1 MKGKMDLFREESI
14 HKVDSGLNTFVFVI
28 ANIGMVLFG
37 FIGLNMLMSILNGRI
52 NTVNIVGFVIFGGL
66 AFGLFILRNNQKI
79 EYDYTFTNGTLDIA
93 KVINNTKRKK
103 LLSTNIKDF
112 EAIASTKDEGFTRML
127 QHPGIKKI
135 NYFLNKGG
143 GLYYG
148 VFNHGGAKSILIFEP
163 SEEMVKLF
171 KTVNPRNVKTLS
183 NS

>member
-1 MKGKMDLFREESI
+1 MDLFREESI

-112 EAIASTKDEGFTRML
+112 EAIASTKDEGFTPVSYTHLRAHETDSYL
-127 QHPGIKKI
+127 VCRLLLEKKKKQ
-135 NYFLNKGG
+135 YYHNK
-143 GLYYG
+143 
-148 VFNHGGAKSILIFEP
+148 
-163 SEEMVKLF
+163 
-171 KTVNPRNVKTLS
+171 
-183 NS
+183 